1 MKKILFYATSLA
13 LISFGMTA
21 CGGSTESATE
31 EDLAVNYQLDATAST
46 LKWKGTYEADGH
58 SHNGTVK
65 ISEGSISYKGDTFE
79 AGNFIVDM
87 KTIENEL
94 TPEMGADDLNG
105 SIASADIFNTA
116 QFPNVEVK
124 INSISKKE
132 IDATLKVAGK
142 EVPAKMP
149 VKIKKTDKEL
159 TAKGKFTVDFSSLN
173 ANGFK
178 PSTEKGKENQYIKP
192 GVDFELNL
200 VLKAETEKK

>member
-31 EDLAVNYQLDATAST
+31 EDLAVNYQLDPTAST

-94 TPEMGADDLNG
+94 TPEMGADDLNS

-200 VLKAETEKK
+200 VLKIETEKK